1 MDYTGKIIAV
11 GCDHG
16 GYLLKLEVLK
26 HLSERGIKYRD
37 FGCDS
42 LESVN
47 YPTYAHEV
55 CRAVQSGECVCGILL
70 CGTGIGMSMAAN
82 KHRGIRAAVCSDE
95 YSTKMTREHN
105 DANVLCLGARVI
117 DYETVERLAD
127 IFLNTEYIGGDHDTR
142 VKMLG
147 EIENCSFKDDE

>member
-1 MDYTGKIIAV
+1 MDYTGKTIAV

-47 YPTYAHEV
+47 YPIYAHEV
-55 CRAVQSGECVCGILL
+55 CRAVQSEECVFGILL

-82 KHRGIRAAVCSDE
+82 KHRGIRAAVCTDTFSAR
-95 YSTKMTREHN
+95 MTRAHN
-105 DANVLCLGARVI
+105 DCNVLCLGGRV
-117 DYETVERLAD
+117 TGFGLALD
-127 IFLNTEYIGGDHDTR
+127 IVDAYLDTEFIGGRHAER
-142 VKMLG
+142 IAAF
-147 EIENCSFKDDE
+147 EEFK